1 MQIIVITLS
10 GLELMVFRSFLLF
23 ASAIDGIQVVS
34 WLIYLHPIIFTS
46 EILAYWPMGAFVVLT
61 IHILRELIVKE
72 AILGDVRPPPVF
84 YIVIL

>member
-1 MQIIVITLS
+1 MISLS
-10 GLELMVFRSFLLF
+10 GLEMMVFRSFLLF
-23 ASAIDGIQVVS
+23 ASAIYSVQVVS

-46 EILAYWPMGAFVVLT
+46 VILAYWPMGAFVVLI
-61 IHILRELIVKE
+61 IHILRDKFVKE